1 VNATN
6 TANMYKNQ
14 QIMTAAPEELTLMLY
29 NGAIRF
35 VTESIQALQNGDLP
49 RSNTANQRVQDI
61 VKEFM
66 STINMD
72 YEMSKGLF
80 SLYEY
85 MNYRLVQANLK
96 KDVAQLEEVK
106 GMLIE
111 LRNTWVE
118 AIKKVRMDKVVGK

>member
-1 VNATN
+1 MNATN

-35 VTESIQALQNGDLP
+35 VTESIQALENGDLQK
-49 RSNTANQRVQDI
+49 SNTANQRAQDI

-72 YEMSKGLF
+72 YAMSKDLF
-80 SLYEY
+80 ALYEY

-96 KDVAQLEEVK
+96 KDVVQLEEVK
-106 GMLIE
+106 GMLTE